1 VIGILASVSPAPYAR
16 FIEAIKQGLRE
27 AGYVEGRNVAIEYRW
42 ADGQYDRLP
51 QLATELVDRGVAVI
65 ILVGGGP
72 TTAAAKAAT
81 ATVPIV
87 FNTGEDPVKTGAVA
101 ALNRPGGNATGV
113 SLLTVALEAKRLQLL
128 HELVPTVAVIAI
140 IVNPKNPQ
148 ADQQLQELQAAA
160 RTLGV
165 QVEAF
170 KAGTP
175 NEIDTAFANAVQ
187 QRAGALHMAGD
198 AFFNTRKEQFIVL
211 SARHALPTVFSLRE
225 FPAAGGLMSY
235 GPAIQALQTLTASRE
250 FMRAEFSRARSRR
263 RCLSSRQSRSN
274 SSSTCKPQRHSASAF
289 RCLCSDVPTRSS
301 SEKARVNHASRRHG
315 GVAAHGASA
324 AAGDAGGRVSQRCS
338 T

>member
-1 VIGILASVSPAPYAR
+1 MKRRAFITLLGGAAAVWPLAAHAQQSVMPVIGILASVSPAPYAR

-51 QLATELVDRGVAVI
+51 QLATELVDRSVA
-65 ILVGGGP
+65 
-72 TTAAAKAAT
+72 
-81 ATVPIV
+81 
-87 FNTGEDPVKTGAVA
+87 
-101 ALNRPGGNATGV
+101 
-113 SLLTVALEAKRLQLL
+113 VALEAKRLQLL
-128 HELVPTVAVIAI
+128 HELVPSAAVVAI

-187 QRAGALHMAGD
+187 RRAGALHMAGD
-198 AFFNTRKEQFIVL
+198 AFFNTRKEQFVVL
-211 SARHALPTVFSLRE
+211 SARHVLPTGFSLRE

-235 GPAIQALQTLTASRE
+235 GPSLADAYRQQGIYAGRILKGEKPAEMPVEQAVKVELVINVQTAKTLGLNIPLPLLG
-250 FMRAEFSRARSRR
+250 RADE
-263 RCLSSRQSRSN
+263 
-274 SSSTCKPQRHSASAF
+274 
-289 RCLCSDVPTRSS
+289 VI
-301 SEKARVNHASRRHG
+301 E
-315 GVAAHGASA
+315 
-324 AAGDAGGRVSQRCS
+324 
-338 T
+338 

>member
-1 VIGILASVSPAPYAR
+1 MPVVGILGSVSAAPYAR

-87 FNTGEDPVKTGAVA
+87 FNTGEDPVKTGA

-128 HELVPTVAVIAI
+128 HELVPTAAVVAI
-140 IVNPKNPQ
+140 IVNPNNSQ
-148 ADQQLQELQAAA
+148 ADQQLQELQTAA

-165 QVEAF
+165 QVEVF
-170 KAGTP
+170 KAGTS
-175 NEIDTAFANAVQ
+175 NEIDTAFANVVQ
-187 QRAGALHMAGD
+187 RRAGALHMAGD
-198 AFFNTRKEQFIVL
+198 AFFNTRREQFIVL
-211 SARHALPTVFSLRE
+211 SARHALPAGFSLRE

-235 GPAIQALQTLTASRE
+235 GPSLADAYRQQGIYAGRILKGEKPAEMPVQQAVKVELVINLQTAKTLGLSIPLPLLG
-250 FMRAEFSRARSRR
+250 RA
-263 RCLSSRQSRSN
+263 
-274 SSSTCKPQRHSASAF
+274 
-289 RCLCSDVPTRSS
+289 D
-301 SEKARVNHASRRHG
+301 
-315 GVAAHGASA
+315 
-324 AAGDAGGRVSQRCS
+324 
-338 T
+338 